1 MIMSAMKETALW
13 NISST
18 SQTCLRRRSFEAKI
32 ACKALKTA
40 KTTLTTMQEENTLR
54 EEEKGIRTGF
64 KINNSLLE
72 DKQNLIGFF
81 SILLMVD
88 KRVNP
93 QNYKPKKEK
102 QND

>member
-1 MIMSAMKETALW
+1 
-13 NISST
+13 
-18 SQTCLRRRSFEAKI
+18 
-32 ACKALKTA
+32 
-40 KTTLTTMQEENTLR
+40 MQKENTPR
-54 EEEKGIRTGF
+54 DEEGEIKTSL
-64 KINNSLLE
+64 KIDDLSFE

-81 SILLMVD
+81 SILLRVD